1 MKIEELKV
9 DANLLHL
16 ENVLFDLDSYS
27 FDKDILKKL
36 SELKEL
42 VDKKLYSDFNKDNLD
57 IEDLEIICKYHLKDI
72 NS

>member
-27 FDKDILKKL
+27 FDKDILKIL

-57 IEDLEIICKYHLKDI
+57 IKDLEIIYKYYLKDI

>member
-9 DANLLHL
+9 DANLVHL

-27 FDKDILKKL
+27 FDKDILKLL
-36 SELKEL
+36 SDLKEL

-57 IEDLEIICKYHLKDI
+57 IKDLEIIYKYHLKDI

>member
-27 FDKDILKKL
+27 FDKDILK
-36 SELKEL
+36 
-42 VDKKLYSDFNKDNLD
+42 
-57 IEDLEIICKYHLKDI
+57 
-72 NS
+72 